1 MSNEPRK
8 TTILQQELKE
18 KLLHYLDAPC
28 ILPTAIEGLH
38 LVRREEGG
46 TPEQCF
52 EKPLVG
58 LVVQGT
64 KHSFMAGQQYV
75 YAEGQSVVAGVDMP
89 IASYVENPSHEH
101 PFLFVYLY
109 LDKKLLSSLAM
120 EMKNALPPRDEESP
134 GVSVADADTDI
145 SEMFLRLVTLLEK
158 PEQIPF
164 RAPMML
170 KELHYLLL
178 ISPHGNL
185 LRQLNTPGTQ
195 NNQIVQAIN
204 WIRENYKTPLRVD
217 ALARQVNMSA
227 SNLHRH
233 FKLLTGAQPS
243 AVSETAAALRS
254 AETHA
259 HRARTRFQCGAQRGI
274 RKRDAVQQRIQA
286 GVRRAASSGHE
297 PKKNLI
303 RPVLIENSSTIQKR
317 PLPGRFLRTQRL
329 LLLEMPTE
337 ERTKRTCFSRLPSV
351 GMLQSFCSF
360 PVGNPTR
367 SCLSAALPP
376 GIHEITCILFSESP
390 EPGENLPPAGAEGG
404 LRPRQEEES
413 AIGQP

>member
-75 YAEGQSVVAGVDMP
+75 YAEGQSVVSGVDMP

-109 LDKKLLSSLAM
+109 LDKKLLTSLAV
-120 EMKNALPPRDEESP
+120 EMKNVLPPRDEESP

-145 SEMFLRLVTLLEK
+145 SETFLRLVTLLEK

-170 KELHYLLL
+170 RELHYLLL

-204 WIRENYKTPLRVD
+204 WIRENYRNPLRVD
-217 ALARQVNMSA
+217 ALARHVNMSA

-233 FKLLTGAQPS
+233 FKLLTGLSPLQYQKQ
-243 AVSETAAALRS
+243 LRLY
-254 AETHA
+254 E
-259 HRARTRFQCGAQRGI
+259 AQR
-274 RKRDAVQQRIQA
+274 
-286 GVRRAASSGHE
+286 
-297 PKKNLI
+297 LM
-303 RPVLIENSSTIQKR
+303 LIEH
-317 PLPGRFLRTQRL
+317 
-329 LLLEMPTE
+329 
-337 ERTKRTCFSRLPSV
+337 ERAS
-351 GMLQSFCSF
+351 
-360 PVGNPTR
+360 
-367 SCLSAALPP
+367 SAALSVGYESVTQFNREYKRVFGEPP
-376 GIHEITCILFSESP
+376 LRDMNRRRTLS
-390 EPGENLPPAGAEGG
+390 G
-404 LRPRQEEES
+404 LS
-413 AIGQP
+413 